1 MKYFG
6 GSTMSFMIAFGVIS
20 IMLGFGMLIRSKIP
34 FMRKMLVPT
43 SVIAGILGFLFMNS
57 GFLANTDTSIFNT
70 IVQHLFTIS
79 FISIGLTSN
88 PTSGDTSNKTLA
100 RGSLALGM
108 VWNLIYAV
116 IAVIGA
122 VLLYFVGGFF
132 DMNPV
137 YGLLIPFGFAQGPG
151 QASTFGAIFEQYG
164 WADASTVGVTF
175 SAIGFLLAFVV
186 GVPLAKYGLK
196 KGLSRNNNA
205 IKEYVERGYYKKD
218 ETKNNIGQE
227 TTFSGN
233 IDTMTFHFMIIGIS
247 YIITLLLA
255 EVIYYI
261 PAVGPTIASMLFMI
275 GLLVA
280 YVVKYMMTKLNI
292 DYLIDNTFQSK
303 ITGWATDYL
312 IVASFMA
319 VQLSVIGEWIVPIV
333 FVSIVVALFI
343 FFISVYFGKR
353 IGGNNDFERTLGLF
367 GTTTGTVPSGI
378 ALIRIVDPTFNTT
391 TAAELGMMNIPMIF
405 SLITLSTILAMAEGT
420 LSFGLGLILL
430 LLPIPFYLLILKM
443 VKVWNKPSYS
453 LKENN

>member
-1 MKYFG
+1 MG
-6 GSTMSFMIAFGVIS
+6 FMIAFGVIS

-43 SVIAGILGFLFMNS
+43 SVIAGILGFLFMNT
-57 GFLANTDTSIFNT
+57 GFLANTNTSIFTT
-70 IVQHLFTIS
+70 IVQQLFTIS

-88 PTSGDTSNKTLA
+88 PTSGDTRNKMLA

-108 VWNLIYAV
+108 VWNIIYAV

-122 VLLYFVGGFF
+122 LVLYFVGGLF

-196 KGLSRNNNA
+196 KGLSRNNTA
-205 IKEYVERGYYKKD
+205 IKEYVERGYYKKN
-218 ETKNNIGQE
+218 EIKNNMGQE

-261 PAVGPTIASMLFMI
+261 PAVGPTMASMLFMI

-280 YVVKYMMTKLNI
+280 YVVKYIMTKLNI
-292 DYLIDNTFQSK
+292 AYLIDNTFQSK

-319 VQLSVIGEWIVPIV
+319 VQLSVIG
-333 FVSIVVALFI
+333 
-343 FFISVYFGKR
+343 
-353 IGGNNDFERTLGLF
+353 NGLC
-367 GTTTGTVPSGI
+367 P
-378 ALIRIVDPTFNTT
+378 
-391 TAAELGMMNIPMIF
+391 
-405 SLITLSTILAMAEGT
+405 
-420 LSFGLGLILL
+420 
-430 LLPIPFYLLILKM
+430 
-443 VKVWNKPSYS
+443 
-453 LKENN
+453 